1 MEEKNSIVVEN
12 KPKSSRPVVDNR
24 NIALAIILTIITCGI
39 YSIVW
44 FIFMVDDVNKVSPEE
59 NSQSGGIVFLLS
71 LITCGIYGI
80 VWFYQAA
87 KRLEDSGKKYGV
99 SISDNSI
106 IYLVL
111 NLLGF
116 SIISYGLLQY
126 DLNKFSK

>member
-1 MEEKNSIVVEN
+1 MEENNNGVERKSANLRPIVQ
-12 KPKSSRPVVDNR
+12 NR

-44 FIFMVDDVNKVSPEE
+44 FIFMVDDVNNINSDEK
-59 NSQSGGIVFLLS
+59 SQSGGIVFLLS

-87 KRLEDSGKKYGV
+87 KRMEESGKKYGIQ
-99 SISDNSI
+99 ISDNSI

-116 SIISYGLLQY
+116 SIISYGLLQS
-126 DLNKFSK
+126 DLNKFSA

>member
-1 MEEKNSIVVEN
+1 MEEKNNDIIDN
-12 KPKSSRPVVDNR
+12 KSKSSRPVVDNR

-87 KRLEDSGKKYGV
+87 KRLEESGKKYGISV
-99 SISDNSI
+99 SDNSI

-126 DLNKFSK
+126 DLNKFSN

>member
-126 DLNKFSK
+126 DLNKFSN